1 MQKEMEQQLVGLPFS
16 LVIFEQMVFVGRE
29 IEFRCK
35 KKEKNNNKKLES
47 SMYWDI
53 FQWIWL
59 LKKAQSKLVI

>member
-1 MQKEMEQQLVGLPFS
+1 MEQQLVGLPFS

-47 SMYWDI
+47 SMY
-53 FQWIWL
+53 
-59 LKKAQSKLVI
+59 